1 MANSISKSNN
11 KRSSWVVLKFGGSS
25 VSSLDDW
32 NNIVQIVE
40 DYLQQDLKVAVVHSA
55 FKNVTNQLEALGQ
68 QAAANQH
75 TELLTELKNHHLEMA
90 QRLSIDASLIEPWF
104 KSLEQATQDIA
115 EQEVLTSKSRAK
127 LVAHGELLSSTLGAA
142 FLEQQLGS
150 KRKIQWLDAREL
162 FISEAESNNNVN
174 DQYLNAVCHPRPDL
188 ERSEQ
193 WAQNHDVV
201 LTQGFIASN
210 EAGETVLLGREGSD
224 TSASYVAALL
234 EAQKLEIWT
243 DVAGMFT
250 TDPNKLGEA
259 KKLEQ
264 ISYAQ
269 AFEMAEAGAKVLH
282 PRCLSTVMPYHI
294 PIEIKNTH
302 QPLET
307 GTLINGEDA
316 DSRWVKAIAVKQNVP
331 VMTLLLGRRGQQPET
346 LQKVFAVFNE
356 LELGC
361 ELLASTKESLVMAV
375 ETSNSIHGDD
385 VLNDLSVKLAEMCR
399 SVLLSHSSIIT
410 LVGCHSSQALWHLL
424 QIDAELPDQWLLLS
438 HTSSDQHLSF
448 LVSDDE
454 TQDILK
460 LLHKH
465 LIQ

>member
-1 MANSISKSNN
+1 MTQDNQ
-11 KRSSWVVLKFGGSS
+11 RPSWVVLKFGGSS

-32 NNIVQIVE
+32 NNIAQIIK
-40 DYLQQDLKVAVVHSA
+40 DNLQQGVKVAVVHSA
-55 FKNVTNQLEALGQ
+55 FKNVTNQLEKLAQ
-68 QAAANQH
+68 QAANGEHEELFAELKQYHVEMAQQLQLDNS
-75 TELLTELKNHHLEMA
+75 LLTERLKALGEA
-90 QRLSIDASLIEPWF
+90 LSKVSTNG
-104 KSLEQATQDIA
+104 K
-115 EQEVLTSKSRAK
+115 LTSQLRAEV
-127 LVAHGELLSSTLGAA
+127 VAHGELLSSTLGAE
-142 FLEQQLGS
+142 FLVGQLKES
-150 KRKIQWLDAREL
+150 YQTQWIDAREL
-162 FISEAESNNNVN
+162 FVSEVEANNNLN
-174 DQYLNAVCHPRPDL
+174 DQYLNAVCHPRPDHAL
-188 ERSEQ
+188 SQQ
-193 WAQNHDVV
+193 WADNYDVV

-210 EAGETVLLGREGSD
+210 EEGETVLLGREGSD

-234 EAQKLEIWT
+234 EAKKLEIWT

-250 TDPNKLGEA
+250 TDPNKLSEA

-264 ISYAQ
+264 VSYAQ

-307 GTLINGEDA
+307 GTMINGEET
-316 DSRWVKAIAVKQNVP
+316 DSRWVKSIAVKQNVP

-346 LQKVFAVFNE
+346 LQKVFTVFNE

-375 ETSNSIHGDD
+375 ETSNSVHGESI
-385 VLNDLSVKLAEMCR
+385 LNELSVKLAEMCR
-399 SVLLSHSSIIT
+399 SVLLSHSAIIT
-410 LVGCHSSQALWHLL
+410 LVGCQSSQALWHLL

-448 LVSDDE
+448 LVSDDDAL
-454 TQDILK
+454 DILK

>member
-1 MANSISKSNN
+1 MTQDNQ
-11 KRSSWVVLKFGGSS
+11 RPSWVVLKFGGSS

-32 NNIVQIVE
+32 NNIVQIVS
-40 DYLQQDLKVAVVHSA
+40 DNLQQGYQVAVVHSA
-55 FKNVTNQLEALGQ
+55 FKNVTNRLERLAQLAVNNEHQ
-68 QAAANQH
+68 
-75 TELLTELKNHHLEMA
+75 ELLGELKDYHQTMASQLKLE
-90 QRLSIDASLIEPWF
+90 SSLLTPWLD
-104 KSLEQATQDIA
+104 SLEVSAKKVADSGM
-115 EQEVLTSKSRAK
+115 LTSKLRAE

-142 FLEQQLGS
+142 FLEQQLS
-150 KRKIQWLDAREL
+150 SDKKTQWIDAREL
-162 FISEAESNNNVN
+162 FVSEVEVSNNIN
-174 DQYLNAVCHPRPDL
+174 DQYLNAVCHPRPDHGL
-188 ERSEQ
+188 SEK
-193 WAQNHDVV
+193 WAEQHDVV

-234 EAQKLEIWT
+234 EAKKLQIWT
-243 DVAGMFT
+243 DVAGMYT
-250 TDPNKLGEA
+250 TDPNKLSEA

-264 ISYAQ
+264 VSYAQ

-302 QPLET
+302 QPLEA
-307 GTLINGEDA
+307 GTLINGEET
-316 DSRWVKAIAVKQNVP
+316 DSRWVKSIAVKQNVP

-346 LQKVFAVFNE
+346 LQKVFTVFNE

-375 ETSNSIHGDD
+375 ETSNSIHGEGI
-385 VLNDLSVKLAEMCR
+385 LNELSVKLAEMCR
-399 SVLLSHSSIIT
+399 SVLLSHSAIIT
-410 LVGCHSSQALWHLL
+410 LVGCKSSQALWHLL

-448 LVSDDE
+448 LVSDDDAL
-454 TQDILK
+454 DILK

>member
-1 MANSISKSNN
+1 MTQDNQ
-11 KRSSWVVLKFGGSS
+11 RPSWVVLKFGGSS

-32 NNIVQIVE
+32 NNIVQIVS
-40 DYLQQDLKVAVVHSA
+40 DNLQQGYQVAVVHSA
-55 FKNVTNQLEALGQ
+55 FKNVTNRLERLAQLAVNNEHQ
-68 QAAANQH
+68 
-75 TELLTELKNHHLEMA
+75 ELLGELKDYHQTMASQLKLE
-90 QRLSIDASLIEPWF
+90 SSLLTPWLD
-104 KSLEQATQDIA
+104 SLEVSAKKVADSGM
-115 EQEVLTSKSRAK
+115 LTSKLRAE

-142 FLEQQLGS
+142 FLEQQLSGD
-150 KRKIQWLDAREL
+150 KKTQWIDAREL
-162 FISEAESNNNVN
+162 FVSEVEVSNNIN
-174 DQYLNAVCHPRPDL
+174 DQYLNAVCHPRPDHGL
-188 ERSEQ
+188 SEK
-193 WAQNHDVV
+193 WAEQHDVV

-234 EAQKLEIWT
+234 EAKKLQIWT
-243 DVAGMFT
+243 DVAGMYT
-250 TDPNKLGEA
+250 TDPNKLSEA

-264 ISYAQ
+264 VSYAQ

-302 QPLET
+302 QPLEA
-307 GTLINGEDA
+307 GTLINGEET
-316 DSRWVKAIAVKQNVP
+316 DSRWVKSIAVKQNVP

-346 LQKVFAVFNE
+346 LQKVFTVFNE

-375 ETSNSIHGDD
+375 ETSNSIHGEGI
-385 VLNDLSVKLAEMCR
+385 LNELSVKLAEMCR
-399 SVLLSHSSIIT
+399 SVLLSHSAIIT
-410 LVGCHSSQALWHLL
+410 LVGCKSSQALWHLL

-448 LVSDDE
+448 LVSDDDAL
-454 TQDILK
+454 DILK

>member
-1 MANSISKSNN
+1 MTQDNQ
-11 KRSSWVVLKFGGSS
+11 RPSWVVLKFGGSS

-32 NNIVQIVE
+32 NNIAQIVS
-40 DYLQQDLKVAVVHSA
+40 DNLQQGYQVAVVHSA
-55 FKNVTNQLEALGQ
+55 FKNVTNRLERLAQLAVNNEHQ
-68 QAAANQH
+68 
-75 TELLTELKNHHLEMA
+75 ELLGELKDYHQTMASQLKLE
-90 QRLSIDASLIEPWF
+90 SSLLTPWLD
-104 KSLEQATQDIA
+104 SLEVSAKKVADSGM
-115 EQEVLTSKSRAK
+115 LTSKLRAE

-142 FLEQQLGS
+142 FLEQQLSGD
-150 KRKIQWLDAREL
+150 KKTQWIDAREL
-162 FISEAESNNNVN
+162 FVSEVEVSNNIN
-174 DQYLNAVCHPRPDL
+174 DQYLNAVCHPRPDHGL
-188 ERSEQ
+188 SEK
-193 WAQNHDVV
+193 WAEQHDVV

-234 EAQKLEIWT
+234 EAKKLQIWT
-243 DVAGMFT
+243 DVAGMYT
-250 TDPNKLGEA
+250 TDPNKLSEA

-264 ISYAQ
+264 VSYAQ

-302 QPLET
+302 QPLEA
-307 GTLINGEDA
+307 GTLINGEET
-316 DSRWVKAIAVKQNVP
+316 DSRWVKSIAVKQNVP

-346 LQKVFAVFNE
+346 LQKVFTVFNE

-375 ETSNSIHGDD
+375 ETSNSIHGEGI
-385 VLNDLSVKLAEMCR
+385 LNELSVKLAEMCR
-399 SVLLSHSSIIT
+399 SVLLSHSAIIT
-410 LVGCHSSQALWHLL
+410 LVGCKSSQALWHLL

-448 LVSDDE
+448 LVSDDDAL
-454 TQDILK
+454 DILK

>member
-1 MANSISKSNN
+1 MTQDNQ
-11 KRSSWVVLKFGGSS
+11 RPSWVVLKFGGSS

-32 NNIVQIVE
+32 NNIVQIVS
-40 DYLQQDLKVAVVHSA
+40 DNLQQGYQVAVVHSA
-55 FKNVTNQLEALGQ
+55 FKNVTNRLEQLAQLAAKSEHQELLAELKDYHQTMASQLQLESS
-68 QAAANQH
+68 
-75 TELLTELKNHHLEMA
+75 LLT
-90 QRLSIDASLIEPWF
+90 PWLD
-104 KSLEQATQDIA
+104 SLEVSAKKVADSGM
-115 EQEVLTSKSRAK
+115 LTSKLRAE

-142 FLEQQLGS
+142 FLEQQLSGD
-150 KRKIQWLDAREL
+150 KKTQWIDAREL
-162 FISEAESNNNVN
+162 FVSEVEVSNNIN
-174 DQYLNAVCHPRPDL
+174 DQYLNAVCHPRPDHGL
-188 ERSEQ
+188 SEK
-193 WAQNHDVV
+193 WAEQHDVV

-234 EAQKLEIWT
+234 EAKKLQIWT
-243 DVAGMFT
+243 DVAGMYT
-250 TDPNKLGEA
+250 TDPNKLSEA

-264 ISYAQ
+264 VSYAQ

-302 QPLET
+302 QPLEA
-307 GTLINGEDA
+307 GTLINGEET
-316 DSRWVKAIAVKQNVP
+316 DSRWVKSIAVKQNVP

-346 LQKVFAVFNE
+346 LQKVFTVFNE

-375 ETSNSIHGDD
+375 ETSNSIHGEGI
-385 VLNDLSVKLAEMCR
+385 LNELSVKLAEMCR
-399 SVLLSHSSIIT
+399 SVLLSHSAIIT
-410 LVGCHSSQALWHLL
+410 LVGCKSSQALWHLL

-448 LVSDDE
+448 LVSDDDAL
-454 TQDILK
+454 DILK

>member
-1 MANSISKSNN
+1 MTQDNQ
-11 KRSSWVVLKFGGSS
+11 RPSWVVLKFGGSS

-32 NNIVQIVE
+32 NNIVQIVS
-40 DYLQQDLKVAVVHSA
+40 DNLQQGFRVAVVHSA
-55 FKNVTNQLEALGQ
+55 FKNVTNRLERLAQLAAKSEHQELLAELKDYHQTMASQLQLESS
-68 QAAANQH
+68 
-75 TELLTELKNHHLEMA
+75 LLT
-90 QRLSIDASLIEPWF
+90 PWLD
-104 KSLEQATQDIA
+104 SLEVSAKKVA
-115 EQEVLTSKSRAK
+115 EHGVLTSKLRAE
-127 LVAHGELLSSTLGAA
+127 LVAYGELLSSTLGAA
-142 FLEQQLGS
+142 FLEQQLNS
-150 KRKIQWLDAREL
+150 DKKTQWLDARKL
-162 FISEAESNNNVN
+162 FVSVVEVNSNVN
-174 DQYLNAVCHPRPDL
+174 DQYLNAVCHPRPDHEL
-188 ERSEQ
+188 SQQ
-193 WAQNHDVV
+193 WADSYDVV

-234 EAQKLEIWT
+234 EAKKLEIWT

-250 TDPNKLGEA
+250 TDPNKLSEA

-294 PIEIKNTH
+294 PVEIKNTP
-302 QPLET
+302 QPLEA
-307 GTLINGEDA
+307 GTLINGEET
-316 DSRWVKAIAVKQNVP
+316 DSRWVKSIAVKQEVP

-346 LQKVFAVFNE
+346 LQKVFTVFNE

-375 ETSNSIHGDD
+375 ETSNSIHGEDI
-385 VLNDLSVKLAEMCR
+385 LNELSVKLAEMCR
-399 SVLLSHSSIIT
+399 SVLLSHSAIIT
-410 LVGCHSSQALWHLL
+410 LVGCQSSQALWHLL

-448 LVSDDE
+448 LVSDDDAL
-454 TQDILK
+454 DILK